1 MNKRKLI
8 LLSSIALVI
17 VIIATVYIVRGLQTQ
32 TFAYANLVDPDYT
45 LLVIEELNIYSQE
58 EDAMIP
64 IKIRGDDKER
74 LNELMLTTKVS
85 KYPVKEPSSVTFI
98 AEQKF
103 RDTFGTN
110 FGFALYKKKQNY
122 YVAIPTDIYIEQIE
136 WYKLKSTEIPDFFH
150 DLLEKSDL

>member
-8 LLSSIALVI
+8 LLGSIALVVI
-17 VIIATVYIVRGLQTQ
+17 VATVYIVRGLQTQ
-32 TFAYANLVDPDYT
+32 TFAYANLMDPDYN
-45 LLVIEELNIYSQE
+45 LLVIEELNIYSEE

-85 KYPVKEPSSVTFI
+85 KYPVKEPSSVTLI

-103 RDTFGTN
+103 RD
-110 FGFALYKKKQNY
+110 ALGANLSFTLHTKNNNY
-122 YVAIPTDIYIEQIE
+122 YVAVPADIYIEQIE
-136 WYKLKSTEIPDFFH
+136 WYKLKSTEIPDFFIY
-150 DLLEKSDL
+150 LLEKSDL